1 MQNLKAGHAGTAS
14 SGLNHNGLS
23 QNGYGE
29 GKFLSFRT
37 GEELPRPEAKR

>member
-23 QNGYGE
+23 HKGNFSLERRSAG
-29 GKFLSFRT
+29 LSPVWL
-37 GEELPRPEAKR
+37 G